1 MKWVSMVKIH
11 KTRCE
16 GNQLLPYNTFSK
28 KMKNEIKN
36 MSLKYIDPKR
46 GRT

>member
-1 MKWVSMVKIH
+1 MKWVSTVKIH

-28 KMKNEIKN
+28 KMKNEIK
-36 MSLKYIDPKR
+36 MSLKYIDLKR
-46 GRT
+46 ERT